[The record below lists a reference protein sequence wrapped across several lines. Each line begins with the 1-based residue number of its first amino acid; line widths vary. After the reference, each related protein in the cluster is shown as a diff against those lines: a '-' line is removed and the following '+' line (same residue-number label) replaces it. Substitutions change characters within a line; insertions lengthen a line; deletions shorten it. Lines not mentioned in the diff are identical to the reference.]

1 MIRKYRGGNVAEV
14 RTALEAGAD
23 PNTESVSSNK
33 TSLTL
38 AVLNDH
44 EQVVDLFLSWPGVDV
59 NAKDHTNST
68 ALHYVCG
75 SSNLAILK
83 KLLTVPGLLL
93 NEKSNNGLV
102 PIAWAIRFG
111 NVEAVRLMVAVPEVD
126 LEVMDKQGRS
136 LEEHAN
142 R

>member
-1 MIRKYRGGNVAEV
+1 MAEV
-14 RTALEAGAD
+14 KRALEAGAN
-23 PNTESVSSNK
+23 PNTENVSWNN
-33 TSLTL
+33 TYNIYITRTCLTL

-44 EQVVDLFLSWPGVDV
+44 EEVVDLVLAWPGVQV

-75 SSNLAILK
+75 SSNISILK

-93 NEKSNNGLV
+93 NERSNNGLV

-111 NVEAVRLMVAVPEVD
+111 NVEAVQVMAAVPEVD
-126 LEVMDKQGRS
+126 LEVIDSQGRS
-136 LEEHAN
+136 LEEHAI